1 MNKKRMLVAFAVS
14 ALVSWSANAT
24 LAQEPFYKGKTIRVV
39 VATSAG
45 GGFDAYTR
53 MITRHMGKFVP
64 GNPAFVV
71 ENMPGAGHLI
81 GANHMYKVAKPD
93 GLTLG
98 HFQGGLFL
106 YQVFGRPGIEFDAKQ
121 FEFIGSPIKESRA
134 CAFTKASGIISVEK
148 WLASKTPVKLGGIGG
163 AAPDDIAR
171 MLAATTALPVQLVAG
186 YKGTSEIRMAA
197 ESGEL
202 AGGCW
207 TWDSIRATWTKA
219 IQSGDAVVVLQL
231 LSKPHPELA
240 NIPLAQSLAKSDE
253 ARQLMQAGVQD
264 PADYYRPYVLPPR
277 TSERSRGNSAQGA
290 PRHDEGSGVSRRR
303 RQVTPGH
310 RSSHRHRIGKS
321 CPRIVQ
327 TQAVHDQQTE
337 NNSVAQLMVWRESV
351 GEIAL
356 TKES

>member
-81 GANHMYKVAKPD
+81 GANHIYKVAKPD

-186 YKGTSEIRMAA
+186 YKGTAEIRMAA

-240 NIPLAQSLAKSDE
+240 NIPLAQSFAKSDE

-277 TSERSRGNSAQGA
+277 TPKDRVEMLRKALQDTMKDPEFLADAAKSRLDID
-290 PRHDEGSGVSRRR
+290 P
-303 RQVTPGH
+303 VTG
-310 RSSHRHRIGKS
+310 
-321 CPRIVQ
+321 
-327 TQAVHDQQTE
+327 TE
-337 NNSVAQLMVWRESV
+337 LENLVRGLFKLSPSMISKLKTILLPS
-351 GEIAL
+351 
-356 TKES
+356 

>member
-81 GANHMYKVAKPD
+81 GANHIYKVAKPD

-277 TSERSRGNSAQGA
+277 TPKDRVEILRKALQDTMKDPEFLADAAKSRLDID
-290 PRHDEGSGVSRRR
+290 P
-303 RQVTPGH
+303 VTG
-310 RSSHRHRIGKS
+310 
-321 CPRIVQ
+321 
-327 TQAVHDQQTE
+327 TE
-337 NNSVAQLMVWRESV
+337 LENLVRGLFKLSPSMISKLKTILLPS
-351 GEIAL
+351 
-356 TKES
+356 

>member
-53 MITRHMGKFVP
+53 MMTRHMGKFVP

-121 FEFIGSPIKESRA
+121 FEFIGSPTKESRA

-240 NIPLAQSLAKSDE
+240 NMPLAQSLAKSDE

-277 TSERSRGNSAQGA
+277 TPKDRVEILRKALQDTMKDPDFLADAAKSRLDVD
-290 PRHDEGSGVSRRR
+290 P
-303 RQVTPGH
+303 VTG
-310 RSSHRHRIGKS
+310 
-321 CPRIVQ
+321 
-327 TQAVHDQQTE
+327 TE
-337 NNSVAQLMVWRESV
+337 LENLVRGLFKLRPSMISKLKTILLPS
-351 GEIAL
+351 
-356 TKES
+356 

>member
-1 MNKKRMLVAFAVS
+1 M
-14 ALVSWSANAT
+14 ANRKIPTLLFTLIAT
-24 LAQEPFYKGKTIRVV
+24 VLIGANLTFAQEPFYKGKTIRIV

-45 GGFDAYTR
+45 GGFDTYTR
-53 MITRHMGKFVP
+53 TLTRHMGKFIP

-93 GLTLG
+93 GLTIG

-134 CAFTKASGIISVEK
+134 CALTKASGITSVEK
-148 WLASKTPVKLGGIGG
+148 WLAAKAPVKLGGIGG

-171 MLAATTALPVQLVAG
+171 MLAATTDLPIQLVAG

-231 LSKPHPELA
+231 LSKPHPELP
-240 NIPLAQSLAKSDE
+240 NVPLAQNLAKSDE
-253 ARQLMQAGVQD
+253 ARQLIQAGVQD

-277 TSERSRGNSAQGA
+277 TPKDRVGILRKALQDTMKDPEFLADAAKSRLDID
-290 PRHDEGSGVSRRR
+290 P
-303 RQVTPGH
+303 VTG
-310 RSSHRHRIGKS
+310 
-321 CPRIVQ
+321 
-327 TQAVHDQQTE
+327 TE
-337 NNSVAQLMVWRESV
+337 LENLVRGLFKLSPPM
-351 GEIAL
+351 IAKL
-356 TKES
+356 KTILLPS

>member
-53 MITRHMGKFVP
+53 MMTRHMGKFVP

-277 TSERSRGNSAQGA
+277 TPKDRVEILRKALQDTMKDPEFLADAAKSRLDTD
-290 PRHDEGSGVSRRR
+290 P
-303 RQVTPGH
+303 VTG
-310 RSSHRHRIGKS
+310 
-321 CPRIVQ
+321 
-327 TQAVHDQQTE
+327 TE
-337 NNSVAQLMVWRESV
+337 LENLVRGLFKLSPSMISKLKTILLPS
-351 GEIAL
+351 
-356 TKES
+356 

>member
-1 MNKKRMLVAFAVS
+1 MNKKRMLVAFAIS

-24 LAQEPFYKGKTIRVV
+24 LAQEPFYKGKTIRIV

-81 GANHMYKVAKPD
+81 GANHIYKVAKPD

-134 CAFTKASGIISVEK
+134 CAFTKASGITSVEK

-240 NIPLAQSLAKSDE
+240 NIPLAQSFAKSDE

-277 TSERSRGNSAQGA
+277 TPKDRVEILRKALQDTMKDPEFLADAAKSRLDID
-290 PRHDEGSGVSRRR
+290 P
-303 RQVTPGH
+303 VTG
-310 RSSHRHRIGKS
+310 
-321 CPRIVQ
+321 
-327 TQAVHDQQTE
+327 TE
-337 NNSVAQLMVWRESV
+337 LENLVRGLFKLSPSMISKLKTILLPS
-351 GEIAL
+351 
-356 TKES
+356 

>member
-1 MNKKRMLVAFAVS
+1 MVHKNIVTLIVTVIAIVQH
-14 ALVSWSANAT
+14 LANPT
-24 LAQEPFYKGKTIRVV
+24 FAQEPFYKGKTIRIV

-45 GGFDAYTR
+45 GGFDTYTR
-53 MITRHMGKFVP
+53 TLTRHRGKFIP

-71 ENMPGAGHLI
+71 ENMPGTGHLI
-81 GANHMYKVAKPD
+81 GANHVYKVAKPD

-134 CAFTKASGIISVEK
+134 CAFTKSSGITSVEK
-148 WLASKTPVKLGGIGG
+148 WPASKTPVKLGGIGG

-171 MLAATTALPVQLVAG
+171 MLAATTALPIQLVAG

-231 LSKPHPELA
+231 VSKPHPELA
-240 NIPLAQSLAKSDE
+240 NVPLAQSLAKSDE
-253 ARQLMQAGVQD
+253 ARQLIQAGVQD

-277 TSERSRGNSAQGA
+277 TPKDRVEILRKALQDTMKDPEFLADAAKSRLDID
-290 PRHDEGSGVSRRR
+290 P
-303 RQVTPGH
+303 VTG
-310 RSSHRHRIGKS
+310 
-321 CPRIVQ
+321 
-327 TQAVHDQQTE
+327 TE
-337 NNSVAQLMVWRESV
+337 LENLVRGLFKLSPSMINKLKTILLPS
-351 GEIAL
+351 
-356 TKES
+356 

>member
-53 MITRHMGKFVP
+53 MMTRHMGKFVP

-134 CAFTKASGIISVEK
+134 CAFTKASGITSVEK

-171 MLAATTALPVQLVAG
+171 MLAARHQLPIVDLKQFHEGERTVLHEGQRVLIVRQPGGPQTKLDPNGQYMVEQMYVQYFLPRQRKGKLPSDHAPEALADYVHGQGASVVVIPAELTDLHGLEVVEDGEADWVVAG
-186 YKGTSEIRMAA
+186 LDRRVRRVAGAQFLADALVDQHVAVHRDAD
-197 ESGEL
+197 GEHDADDARQGERRGHGR
-202 AGGCW
+202 AGGDRW
-207 TWDSIRATWTKA
+207 
-219 IQSGDAVVVLQL
+219 
-231 LSKPHPELA
+231 
-240 NIPLAQSLAKSDE
+240 
-253 ARQLMQAGVQD
+253 ARPPAG
-264 PADYYRPYVLPPR
+264 AAR
-277 TSERSRGNSAQGA
+277 
-290 PRHDEGSGVSRRR
+290 
-303 RQVTPGH
+303 
-310 RSSHRHRIGKS
+310 
-321 CPRIVQ
+321 
-327 TQAVHDQQTE
+327 
-337 NNSVAQLMVWRESV
+337 
-351 GEIAL
+351 
-356 TKES
+356 

>member
-53 MITRHMGKFVP
+53 MMTRHMGKFVP

-134 CAFTKASGIISVEK
+134 CAFTKASGITSVEK
-148 WLASKTPVKLGGIGG
+148 WLVRPPFPS
-163 AAPDDIAR
+163 
-171 MLAATTALPVQLVAG
+171 TALRRSNRPV
-186 YKGTSEIRMAA
+186 
-197 ESGEL
+197 
-202 AGGCW
+202 
-207 TWDSIRATWTKA
+207 
-219 IQSGDAVVVLQL
+219 
-231 LSKPHPELA
+231 LSMP
-240 NIPLAQSLAKSDE
+240 
-253 ARQLMQAGVQD
+253 
-264 PADYYRPYVLPPR
+264 
-277 TSERSRGNSAQGA
+277 
-290 PRHDEGSGVSRRR
+290 
-303 RQVTPGH
+303 TPG
-310 RSSHRHRIGKS
+310 
-321 CPRIVQ
+321 V
-327 TQAVHDQQTE
+327 
-337 NNSVAQLMVWRESV
+337 
-351 GEIAL
+351 
-356 TKES
+356 

>member
-1 MNKKRMLVAFAVS
+1 MNKKRMLVVLAVS

-24 LAQEPFYKGKTIRVV
+24 PAQESFYKGKTIRVV

-64 GNPAFVV
+64 GNPAFVA

-134 CAFTKASGIISVEK
+134 CALTKASGTISVETC
-148 WLASKTPVKLGGIGG
+148 LASKTPVNLGGIGG

-219 IQSGDAVVVLQL
+219 IQSGEAVVVLQL

-240 NIPLAQSLAKSDE
+240 NVPLAQSLAKSDE

-277 TSERSRGNSAQGA
+277 TPKERVEILRKALQDTMKDPEFLADPAKSRLDID
-290 PRHDEGSGVSRRR
+290 P
-303 RQVTPGH
+303 VTG
-310 RSSHRHRIGKS
+310 
-321 CPRIVQ
+321 
-327 TQAVHDQQTE
+327 TE
-337 NNSVAQLMVWRESV
+337 LENLVRGLFKLSPSMISKLKTILLPS
-351 GEIAL
+351 
-356 TKES
+356 

>member
-53 MITRHMGKFVP
+53 MMTRHMGKFVP

-134 CAFTKASGIISVEK
+134 CAFTKGSGIISVEK

-277 TSERSRGNSAQGA
+277 TPKDRVEILRKALQDTMKDPEFLADAAKSRLDVD
-290 PRHDEGSGVSRRR
+290 P
-303 RQVTPGH
+303 VTG
-310 RSSHRHRIGKS
+310 
-321 CPRIVQ
+321 
-327 TQAVHDQQTE
+327 TE
-337 NNSVAQLMVWRESV
+337 LENLVRGLFKLKPSMISKLKTILLPS
-351 GEIAL
+351 
-356 TKES
+356 

>member
-277 TSERSRGNSAQGA
+277 TPKDRVEILRKALQDTMKDPEFLADAAKSRLDID
-290 PRHDEGSGVSRRR
+290 P
-303 RQVTPGH
+303 VTG
-310 RSSHRHRIGKS
+310 
-321 CPRIVQ
+321 
-327 TQAVHDQQTE
+327 TE
-337 NNSVAQLMVWRESV
+337 LENLVRGLFKLSPSMISKLKTILLPS
-351 GEIAL
+351 
-356 TKES
+356 

>member
-53 MITRHMGKFVP
+53 MITRHLGKFIP

-81 GANHMYKVAKPD
+81 GANHMHKVAKPD

-171 MLAATTALPVQLVAG
+171 MLAATTALPIQLVAG

-277 TSERSRGNSAQGA
+277 TPKDRVEILRKALQDTMKDPDFLADAAKSRLDID
-290 PRHDEGSGVSRRR
+290 P
-303 RQVTPGH
+303 VTG
-310 RSSHRHRIGKS
+310 
-321 CPRIVQ
+321 
-327 TQAVHDQQTE
+327 TE
-337 NNSVAQLMVWRESV
+337 LENLVRGLFKLRPSMISKLKTILLPS
-351 GEIAL
+351 
-356 TKES
+356 

>member
-1 MNKKRMLVAFAVS
+1 
-14 ALVSWSANAT
+14 
-24 LAQEPFYKGKTIRVV
+24 
-39 VATSAG
+39 
-45 GGFDAYTR
+45 
-53 MITRHMGKFVP
+53 MGKFVP

-81 GANHMYKVAKPD
+81 GANHVYKVAKPD

-186 YKGTSEIRMAA
+186 YKGTSAIRMAA

-240 NIPLAQSLAKSDE
+240 SIPLAQSLAKSDE

-277 TSERSRGNSAQGA
+277 TPKDRVGILRKALQDTMKDPDFLADAAKSRLDID
-290 PRHDEGSGVSRRR
+290 P
-303 RQVTPGH
+303 VTG
-310 RSSHRHRIGKS
+310 
-321 CPRIVQ
+321 
-327 TQAVHDQQTE
+327 TE
-337 NNSVAQLMVWRESV
+337 LENLVRGLFKLSPSMISKLKTILLPS
-351 GEIAL
+351 
-356 TKES
+356 